1 MTNLVGQ
8 SVKRVE
14 DKRFITGKGRYV
26 DDMVLPDMTHAVVVR
41 SDVAH
46 ANIRGIDAGEAS
58 RAPGVVAVLT
68 GADMEA
74 DGIAG
79 LPCGWQVD
87 FKNGDTMKEPAHP
100 ALAVGKVRHVG
111 DAVAVVVAE
120 TREQAA
126 DAAELVEVDYEE
138 LPAVVDVVAATQE
151 GAPQLFDDVPNNI
164 PFDWELGDK
173 EAADAGIAAADH
185 VTTIE
190 FRNQRLIPNAIE
202 PRAAIGDYDDSR
214 DHYTL
219 YTTSQNPHVIRLLMS
234 AFVMGIPEHKVR
246 VVSPDV
252 GGGFGSKIFHYAEEV
267 IVTWASRRLGRPV
280 KWTAQRSESFV
291 TDAHGRDHATKAEM
305 GFDADGR
312 ITALRV
318 DTHANLGAYLSTFA
332 PCVPTYLYGTL
343 LQGLYTSPAVHVNVT
358 AAFTT
363 TVPVDA
369 LRGAGRPEAT
379 YVLERLLDQAAHELG
394 QDPAELRR
402 KNLIPAFDG
411 SESQPGYETQVA
423 LVYDSGDYGAALD
436 KVLEMVDYPNLRRE
450 QEEARAGGPLPRHRV
465 LHLHRGLRHRAV
477 GGGRRP
483 RGPRRSLRER
493 QRAGAAHGQGDRL
506 RGQPLPRA
514 RPRHHVLAAGGRP
527 AGHPHGRRGDR
538 PRRHR
543 PGALRHGH
551 LRLAQP
557 GRGRRGDH
565 QVDREDQG
573 EGRNHRRPPAG
584 GLGGRP
590 GVRRRPVDGA
600 RHRQVDRFR
609 GRGAHGIR
617 APQLPGGARAG
628 AGVLQLLRSGQL
640 HLPLRGPHRR
650 RRGRHRDGG
659 GEAGALRRL
668 RRRGQRRQPD
678 DRRRP
683 GPHGGVTHGIGQ
695 ALMEGAIYDDDG
707 QLINGSYMDYALP
720 RADELPRF
728 ETDRTVTP
736 CPHNPL
742 GVKGA
747 GETGTIGAT
756 PAVVNAVIDALWPL
770 GVRHLRDAS
779 HTPSGC
785 GRPSSPPTAAEE
797 EGEMI
802 PSSFEYHRPA
812 SLDEA
817 VSLLQ
822 EHGEDASLLAGGHSL
837 LPAMKLR
844 LSAPEHL
851 VDIGRIDE
859 LREIRSEGGD
869 VVIGAGATHRDVESS
884 GAVAAGAPLLARAAA
899 VIGDVQV
906 RNAGTI
912 GGSLAHADPAADYPA
927 AVLASE
933 GSVEVVGAGRVPLH
947 RPPPTSSSSSSPPP
961 CSRARSSPPCGCPPR
976 APARASP
983 T

>member
-1 MTNLVGQ
+1 MTNLIGQ
-8 SVKRVE
+8 SIKRVE

-26 DDMVLPDMTHAVVVR
+26 DDIVLPNMTWAVVVR

-46 ANIRGIDAGEAS
+46 ANLRGIDAGEAS

-74 DGIAG
+74 DGING

-138 LPAVVDVVAATQE
+138 LPAVVDVVAATQS

-173 EAADAGIAAADH
+173 AAADAGIAAADH
-185 VTTIE
+185 VTTLE

-202 PRAAIGDYDDSR
+202 PRAAIGDYDEAR

-305 GFDADGR
+305 GFDAEGR

-423 LVYDSGDYGAALD
+423 LVYDSGDYAAVLD
-436 KVLEMVDYPNLRRE
+436 KVLAMVDYPALRRN
-450 QEEARAGGPLPRHRV
+450 QEEARAEGRCLGIGFSTYIEACGIAPS
-465 LHLHRGLRHRAV
+465 AV
-477 GGGRRP
+477 
-483 RGPRRSLRER
+483 
-493 QRAGAAHGQGDRL
+493 
-506 RGQPLPRA
+506 
-514 RPRHHVLAAGGRP
+514 V
-527 AGHPHGRRGDR
+527 
-538 PRRHR
+538 
-543 PGALRHGH
+543 GAL
-551 LRLAQP
+551 
-557 GRGRRGDH
+557 
-565 QVDREDQG
+565 
-573 EGRNHRRPPAG
+573 
-584 GLGGRP
+584 
-590 GVRRRPVDGA
+590 
-600 RHRQVDRFR
+600 
-609 GRGAHGIR
+609 
-617 APQLPGGARAG
+617 GARAG
-628 AGVLQLLRSGQL
+628 LYESANVRVQPTGKVTVFVGSHSHGQGHDTTFSQLVGDQLGIPMDDVEIVHGDTDQVPFGMGTYGSRSLAVGGVAITKSI
-640 HLPLRGPHRR
+640 
-650 RRGRHRDGG
+650 DKIK
-659 GEAGALRRL
+659 EKGALIAAHL
-668 RRRGQRRQPD
+668 LEASVDDLEYAGGQWTVRGTESSIGFADVALTAYVPHNYPEGLEPGLEFSSFYDPANFTFPFGAHIAVVEVDTETGVVKLVRYAACD
-678 DRRRP
+678 DVGNVVNP
-683 GPHGGVTHGIGQ
+683 MIVDGQVHGGVTHGIGQ

-770 GVRHLRDAS
+770 GVRHLEMPL
-779 HTPSGC
+779 TPQ
-785 GRPSSPPTAAEE
+785 RVWQA
-797 EGEMI
+797 I
-802 PSSFEYHRPA
+802 
-812 SLDEA
+812 
-817 VSLLQ
+817 Q
-822 EHGEDASLLAGGHSL
+822 
-837 LPAMKLR
+837 
-844 LSAPEHL
+844 SAN
-851 VDIGRIDE
+851 G
-859 LREIRSEGGD
+859 
-869 VVIGAGATHRDVESS
+869 
-884 GAVAAGAPLLARAAA
+884 
-899 VIGDVQV
+899 
-906 RNAGTI
+906 N
-912 GGSLAHADPAADYPA
+912 
-927 AVLASE
+927 
-933 GSVEVVGAGRVPLH
+933 
-947 RPPPTSSSSSSPPP
+947 
-961 CSRARSSPPCGCPPR
+961 
-976 APARASP
+976 
-983 T
+983 

>member
-1 MTNLVGQ
+1 MTNLIGQ
-8 SVKRVE
+8 SIKRVE

-26 DDMVLPDMTHAVVVR
+26 DDIVLPNMTWAAVVR
-41 SDVAH
+41 SDAAH
-46 ANIRGIDAGEAS
+46 AHIRGIDAGEAS

-74 DGIAG
+74 DGING

-138 LPAVVDVVAATQE
+138 LPAVVDVVAATQD

-173 EAADAGIAAADH
+173 AAADAGIAAADH
-185 VTTIE
+185 VTTLE

-202 PRAAIGDYDDSR
+202 PRAAIGDYEEAR

-305 GFDADGR
+305 GFDAEGR

-318 DTHANLGAYLSTFA
+318 DTYANLGAYLSTFA

-402 KNLIPAFDG
+402 RNLIPPFDG

-423 LVYDSGDYGAALD
+423 LVYDSGDYGAVLD
-436 KVLEMVDYPNLRRE
+436 KVLEMVDYPALRRE
-450 QEEARAGGPLPRHRV
+450 QEKARAGGRYLGIGFSTYIEACGIAPS
-465 LHLHRGLRHRAV
+465 AV
-477 GGGRRP
+477 
-483 RGPRRSLRER
+483 
-493 QRAGAAHGQGDRL
+493 
-506 RGQPLPRA
+506 
-514 RPRHHVLAAGGRP
+514 V
-527 AGHPHGRRGDR
+527 
-538 PRRHR
+538 
-543 PGALRHGH
+543 GAL
-551 LRLAQP
+551 
-557 GRGRRGDH
+557 
-565 QVDREDQG
+565 
-573 EGRNHRRPPAG
+573 
-584 GLGGRP
+584 
-590 GVRRRPVDGA
+590 
-600 RHRQVDRFR
+600 
-609 GRGAHGIR
+609 
-617 APQLPGGARAG
+617 GARAG
-628 AGVLQLLRSGQL
+628 LYESASVRVQPTGKVTVFVGSHSHGQGHDTTFSQLVGDQLGIPMDDVEIVHGDTDQVPFGMGTYGSRSLAVGGVAITKSI
-640 HLPLRGPHRR
+640 
-650 RRGRHRDGG
+650 DKIK
-659 GEAGALRRL
+659 EKGALIAAHL
-668 RRRGQRRQPD
+668 LEASVDDLEYAGGQWTVRGTESSIGFADVALTAYVPHNYPEGLEPGLEFSSFYDPANFTFPFGAHIAVVEVDTETGVVKLVRYAACD
-678 DRRRP
+678 DVGNVVNP
-683 GPHGGVTHGIGQ
+683 MIVDGQVHGGVTHGIGQ

-720 RADELPRF
+720 RADDLPRF
-728 ETDRTVTP
+728 ETARTVTP

-770 GVRHLRDAS
+770 GVRHLEMPL
-779 HTPSGC
+779 TPQ
-785 GRPSSPPTAAEE
+785 RVWQA
-797 EGEMI
+797 I
-802 PSSFEYHRPA
+802 
-812 SLDEA
+812 
-817 VSLLQ
+817 Q
-822 EHGEDASLLAGGHSL
+822 
-837 LPAMKLR
+837 
-844 LSAPEHL
+844 SA
-851 VDIGRIDE
+851 
-859 LREIRSEGGD
+859 
-869 VVIGAGATHRDVESS
+869 
-884 GAVAAGAPLLARAAA
+884 
-899 VIGDVQV
+899 
-906 RNAGTI
+906 N
-912 GGSLAHADPAADYPA
+912 GS
-927 AVLASE
+927 
-933 GSVEVVGAGRVPLH
+933 
-947 RPPPTSSSSSSPPP
+947 
-961 CSRARSSPPCGCPPR
+961 
-976 APARASP
+976 
-983 T
+983 